1 MSEGK
6 LHILV
11 FFLPLPFFLS
21 PRPPP
26 PIIEQGSL
34 PTMLMSSRLSFAALC
49 LASASSSVLA
59 ATGGSF
65 EDGGDT
71 LISAMMVRQLSFISP
86 SSAR

>member
-1 MSEGK
+1 
-6 LHILV
+6 
-11 FFLPLPFFLS
+11 
-21 PRPPP
+21 
-26 PIIEQGSL
+26 
-34 PTMLMSSRLSFAALC
+34 MLSRLSFAALC

-86 SSAR
+86 